1 MTTATVTAKTASI
14 VDPTDDEIRA
24 MVPADLQR
32 RITSAVNG
40 LNKATS
46 AHEKAVLNL
55 RISRVFIV
63 RAVEELSKLADFRKG
78 KNQTLN
84 KGRIATVFGY
94 TSPVMSK
101 FYRGLD
107 AYSAI
112 PAEER
117 NTKTPT
123 EAEILACNKGF
134 DADADKAKERRAEKP
149 APKPEVESEGE
160 PEGAKGDKPEVES
173 EDVSLIGDLLA
184 QVATLKKNISNAQ
197 SSGMTIQPGEFEAL
211 QAGLLAV
218 VAIAEDMVA

>member
-1 MTTATVTAKTASI
+1 MATATNTKTAQI
-14 VDPTDDEIRA
+14 VAPSDDEIRA

-32 RITSAVNG
+32 RIASAVAG

-94 TSPVMSK
+94 SNPVMSK

-112 PAEER
+112 PVEER
-117 NTKTPT
+117 NTKSPT
-123 EAEILACNKGF
+123 EAEIDACNKGF
-134 DADADKAKERRAEKP
+134 DAQADIAKDRRKTEKQQPQVEESAKAEAEP
-149 APKPEVESEGE
+149 EGKPEVESQ
-160 PEGAKGDKPEVES
+160 

-197 SSGMTIQPGEFEAL
+197 SSGMTIQAEEFEVL

-218 VAIAEDMVA
+218 IATAEDMVA